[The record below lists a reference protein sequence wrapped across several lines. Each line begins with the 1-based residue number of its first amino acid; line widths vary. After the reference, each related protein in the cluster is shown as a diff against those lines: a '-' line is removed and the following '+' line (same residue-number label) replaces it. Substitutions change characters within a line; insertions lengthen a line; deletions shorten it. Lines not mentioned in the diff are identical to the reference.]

1 MSKDGK
7 KNVSDST
14 SHQRLVEIAK
24 RMDSSLPN
32 VFSSDQSI
40 DDSEGLSAKE
50 LEELER
56 VKNALDFL
64 NAVKQ
69 DQQSTFGDLKT
80 NANRQT
86 LSAHSLG
93 TLRDGA
99 EIDQHESIDTVGR
112 FEIQKLIGQG
122 GFAKVYLARDP
133 KLNRNVA
140 IKVLRSS
147 RFDSQEAGIRFEREA
162 QAAAVL
168 SHPNIVPVFET
179 GEVESNRYIV
189 SGYCDGITLEQWL
202 KENSGKISPKTAA
215 NIVATL
221 AEAVEHAHQRG
232 VIHRDLKPANILL
245 ESAARPE
252 KVLADSDEA
261 AAGSDKVGS
270 IAQHQDLDFQLLRI
284 ADFGLAKHAE
294 STDVMETTEGAIL
307 GTPAYMSPE
316 QASGKRDVGRPTDVY
331 SLGVV
336 LYELLTGR
344 VPILGE
350 TYIDTLL
357 AIKKEDIKPPRQLDD
372 TIPRDL
378 DAICL
383 MSLQKSPANR
393 YASANE
399 LAKDLNRWLKGEVVV
414 ARHPSRVERI
424 QKWCTRNPVVAF
436 ALTAVTIALI
446 FSVWQ
451 WRKARANYEIA
462 KKQTQLAVDQTQV
475 AISEA
480 RRAEG
485 EKIRAETATTRA
497 EEYLDQMTEI
507 VDGFLDDIFD
517 RSASLMSNSQ
527 KSSLYQSLELQKLL
541 IEEEQKDVAI
551 RKNRLRIY
559 SRICRLQNSLGQY
572 KEAVNTQKQAIAWMG
587 DPANWKTEVRDLD
600 SEFIELALEMRIDG
614 LDALTNA
621 SQTEKIIAASNEFER
636 IIEGQ
641 KDVLSESS
649 SLFYLITAYNYRGLA
664 WKRADKEQEAAE
676 AFDAAKRCFE
686 KLEVVESPLRARTV
700 ALVGPLYINNGSLL
714 VGMNQFDKAF
724 EYFDKAD
731 RLLKAGLERDSRKSS
746 MHIFRS
752 SGLSLWFSALQRQN
766 ETLKDPAI
774 TALCDQKSAEAVEIM
789 EWAIQLEPNNNEFL
803 PRLASVLQTRI
814 MYLIQVGRLDDALK
828 TSDRMVDING
838 LEKSLLGAKFAAGNQ
853 RSRSRIFQ
861 SNNQLDLALA
871 AAEEA
876 ITRGQE
882 LIERNKNYLPGRFE
896 FVQSHAQLILVV
908 HQQEDSE
915 KFLES
920 LPAALESLE
929 SVLAFDPSP
938 GRVQRLQNFKVVW
951 LPLKAYH
958 LARLNRWADAVTAAE
973 AILKLEKPTG
983 FEKKSYF
990 AEAAKNMASILN
1002 WWSASIRVDDRE
1014 PPAEYNAAAKKGLQ
1028 WLKTAIEEDGFNDL
1042 EALQSSK
1049 KWKSLRE
1056 HDGFDEAIN
1065 SLLPSGRR

>member
-7 KNVSDST
+7 KIAPDTT

-24 RMDSSLPN
+24 RLDSSLPN
-32 VFSSDQSI
+32 VSSPDQSI
-40 DDSEGLSAKE
+40 DDSEGLSAEE
-50 LEELER
+50 LDELER

-69 DQQSTFGDLKT
+69 DQQSTYGDLKT

-86 LSAHSLG
+86 LSAHSLD
-93 TLRDGA
+93 TLREGA
-99 EIDQHESIDTVGR
+99 KIDQHESIDAVGR
-112 FEIQKLIGQG
+112 FEIQRLIGQG

-179 GEVESNRYIV
+179 GEVESKRYIV

-202 KENSGKISPKTAA
+202 KENSGKISPRTAA
-215 NIVATL
+215 KIVSTL

-245 ESAARPE
+245 ESASDSE
-252 KVLADSDEA
+252 KALVCSDEA
-261 AAGSDKVGS
+261 AAGTDKADS
-270 IAQHQDLDFQLLRI
+270 PAQHQDLDCQLLRI
-284 ADFGLAKHAE
+284 TDFGLAKHAE

-316 QASGKRDVGRPTDVY
+316 QASGLRDVGCPTDVY
-331 SLGVV
+331 SLGAV

-357 AIKKEDIKPPRQLDD
+357 AIKKEDVKPPRQLDN

-383 MSLQKSPANR
+383 MSLQKFPANR

-436 ALTAVTIALI
+436 ALAAVTIALI

-451 WRKARANYEIA
+451 WRKARANFEIA
-462 KKQTQLAVDQTQV
+462 KKQTQVAVDQTQV

-480 RRAEG
+480 RRAED
-485 EKIRAETATTRA
+485 EKTRAETATTRA
-497 EEYLDQMTEI
+497 EEYLDRMTEI

-517 RSASLMSNSQ
+517 RSASLMSDSQ
-527 KSSLYQSLELQKLL
+527 KSSLFQALELQKLL
-541 IEEEQKDVAI
+541 FEEEQKDVAI

-572 KEAVNTQKQAIAWMG
+572 REAVNTQKQAIAWMG
-587 DPANWKTEVRDLD
+587 DPANWKTDVKDLD
-600 SEFIELALEMRIDG
+600 SEFVELALEMRIDG
-614 LDALTNA
+614 LDALTNTR
-621 SQTEKIIAASNEFER
+621 QTEKIIAASNEFLG
-636 IIEGQ
+636 IIEGHE
-641 KDVLSESS
+641 DVLSEAS
-649 SLFYLITAYNYRGLA
+649 SLFYQITANNYRGLA
-664 WKRADKEQEAAE
+664 WKRAGKKQEAAE
-676 AFDAAKRCFE
+676 AFDVAKRCFE
-686 KLEVVESPLRARTV
+686 KLEDIESPLRIKTV

-714 VGMNQFDKAF
+714 VSMNQFDEAF
-724 EYFDKAD
+724 EYFEKAD
-731 RLLKAGLERDSRKSS
+731 RLLKAGLEGDSSLSS
-746 MHIFRS
+746 MHIFRAS
-752 SGLSLWFSALQRQN
+752 CLSIWFSTLQKRN

-774 TALCDQKSAEAVEIM
+774 TALCDQKSGEAVEIM
-789 EWAIQLEPNNNEFL
+789 EWAVQLEPNNNEFL
-803 PRLASVLQTRI
+803 PRFASALQTRI
-814 MYLIQVGRLDDALK
+814 MYLIQVGRLDEGLK
-828 TSDRMVDING
+828 TSERIADING
-838 LEKSLLGAKFAAGNQ
+838 LEKSLLGAKFATANQ
-853 RSRSRIFQ
+853 RNRSRIFQ
-861 SNNQLDLALA
+861 GKNQLDLARD

-882 LIERNKNYLPGRFE
+882 VIERNKNYLPGCFE
-896 FVQSHAQLILVV
+896 FVQAHAQLISVV

-920 LPAALESLE
+920 LPAALESLD
-929 SVLAFDPSP
+929 SVLAIDSSP
-938 GRVQRLQNFKVVW
+938 GRVQWLQTFKVSW

-958 LARLNRWADAVTAAE
+958 LARLNRWADAVEAAG
-973 AILKLEKPTG
+973 AILKLEAPAG
-983 FEKKSYF
+983 SDKKSYS

-1002 WWSASIRVDDRE
+1002 WWSVSITADDRE
-1014 PPAEYNAAAKKGLQ
+1014 PPAEYDEAAKQGLE

-1042 EALQSSK
+1042 EELQSSK

-1056 HDGFDEAIN
+1056 HEGFDEAII
-1065 SLLPSGRR
+1065 SLLP